1 MTGPWNT
8 SGLQR
13 PCYPT
18 NMASAAHK
26 LLSYAEYL
34 ELERNL
40 DVRCEFLNGDA
51 WAMAGGAPRH
61 SKVKAN
67 LSGVLY
73 VALRR
78 TPCAAYDSDL
88 KVVAPETG
96 LATYPDAAVIC
107 GPLQRDERD
116 NNAVT
121 NPSALFEVI
130 SASTEAWDRGGK
142 FAHYRRLESLQ
153 HYLLVDSQLQRVEH
167 YERQV
172 DGRWLLSEHGPGSSV
187 HLAALG
193 VALAVDDLYLDLPD
207 EPTDPAGL
215 RSSSLVG

>member
-1 MTGPWNT
+1 VTGSWNT
-8 SGLQR
+8 SGPHQ
-13 PCYPT
+13 PCYPP
-18 NMASAAHK
+18 NMASAARK
-26 LLSYAEYL
+26 LVSYAEYL
-34 ELERNL
+34 EFERNL
-40 DVRCEFLNGDA
+40 DVRCEFLNGDV
-51 WAMAGGAPRH
+51 WAMAGGTPRH

-88 KVVAPETG
+88 KVLVPDTG

-107 GPLQRDERD
+107 GPLMRHHQD

-130 SASTEAWDRGGK
+130 CASTEAWDRGGK

-167 YERQV
+167 YERQD
-172 DGRWLLSEHGPGSSV
+172 DGRWLLSEHGPGSGV

-193 VALAVDDLYLDLPD
+193 VALAVDDLYEDLPD

-215 RSSSLVG
+215 RPSSLEG